1 MCVYALF
8 SFYFM
13 TMQVTVCMFFLCVSQ
28 AYDCFFLVS
37 QAYVCFFP
45 LSFHKPMYIF
55 YSLFIGQCMYVIL
68 SLISQVY
75 VCIRVYSRFAFNG
88 RHHFY
93 KNRIQSPSWTLL
105 QWLDHLLPR
114 LLMQSGKGLPC
125 LKSLSRNS
133 RCLQYS
139 ETLILVVGLSCLSL
153 LHWNGKCF
161 EFVDIIAITSDILV
175 RLKVLVNVYIHVF
188 NVFSII
194 WYILNGYYCWLI
206 SLICKN

>member
-1 MCVYALF
+1 
-8 SFYFM
+8 
-13 TMQVTVCMFFLCVSQ
+13 
-28 AYDCFFLVS
+28 
-37 QAYVCFFP
+37 
-45 LSFHKPMYIF
+45 MY
-55 YSLFIGQCMYVIL
+55 YVIF

-139 ETLILVVGLSCLSL
+139 ETLILAVGLSCLSL

-175 RLKVLVNVYIHVF
+175 RLKVLANVYIHVF
-188 NVFSII
+188 NIFSII
-194 WYILNGYYCWLI
+194 WYILNGYHCWLI